1 MKNANKK
8 DSYIPM
14 VIYVIIAVIL
24 SSWLTKNM
32 SSYASLIVAALVG
45 LSIGYLY
52 KIISE
57 FIENKKNKKWFLNN
71 KSSGIT
77 FVIMRIIS
85 AFNDDFDKLLY

>member
-1 MKNANKK
+1 
-8 DSYIPM
+8 
-14 VIYVIIAVIL
+14 
-24 SSWLTKNM
+24 
-32 SSYASLIVAALVG
+32 VAALVG

>member
-57 FIENKKNKKWFLNN
+57 FIENKKNKK
-71 KSSGIT
+71 
-77 FVIMRIIS
+77 
-85 AFNDDFDKLLY
+85 

>member
-57 FIENKKNKKWFLNN
+57 FIEKKKINN
-71 KSSGIT
+71 
-77 FVIMRIIS
+77 
-85 AFNDDFDKLLY
+85 DF